1 MSLQTVLQH
10 AGIWRGRDHGI
21 HRSQAKTTE
30 QGIPTGYKVLDENLP
45 AGGWPPGALTEIL
58 HQHTGQG
65 ELQLLIPAIR
75 HLTENKHYVVMI
87 DPPWQPNAP
96 ALSEAGIQLPY
107 LIIIGPLSADDKLWS
122 IEQSLRAGYCAA
134 VLAWPGNQKNLSNKA
149 LRRLQLAAESGK
161 SSGFL
166 FRAAESASEHSPAAL
181 RIQFQADS
189 QPQKL
194 HIIKCRG
201 RYFSRPLE
209 LPQPSGSQR
218 HLQPAPQVH
227 ALYAAAQ

>member
-10 AGIWRGRDHGI
+10 AGIWRGRDHKQRHSAHTAG
-21 HRSQAKTTE
+21 R
-30 QGIPTGYKVLDENLP
+30 GIPTGYKVLDENLP

-58 HQHTGQG
+58 HQHAGQG

-96 ALSEAGIQLPY
+96 ALEEAGVQLPY
-107 LIIIGPLSADDKLWS
+107 LIIVGPLSANDNLWT

-134 VLAWPGNQKNLSNKA
+134 VLAWPDNQQALGGKA
-149 LRRLQLAAESGK
+149 LRRLQLAAEAGK

-166 FRAAESASEHSPAAL
+166 FRAAETASQHSPAAL
-181 RIQFQADS
+181 RIQLQS
-189 QPQKL
+189 NRQPHTL
-194 HIIKCRG
+194 NIIKCRG
-201 RYFSRPLE
+201 RYFSQPLE
-209 LPQPSGSQR
+209 LSPGSSPFPKGPR
-218 HLQPAPQVH
+218 STPQVH
-227 ALYAAAQ
+227 ALYATA